1 MHHFNS
7 PPHQMRSKPEGE
19 NKQMLAITGI
29 TGQVGGEVARN
40 LLAGRKSVRGVVRD
54 ASKAK
59 AWAERGCELVAADIN
74 DAAAL
79 TAAFEGVDGVFVL
92 VPPNFD
98 PSPDFQEARAIADTL
113 SRALDSA
120 RPGGVVYL
128 STIGAQATHLNLLS
142 QHTIIEQSLRKL
154 PVPITFLRPAWFMEN
169 STWDVPS
176 ARNGLI
182 QSFLQPLDKPVPM
195 VATADIG
202 RLAAELL
209 QEKWKGHR
217 VVELEGPR
225 RVTPTEIAASFAS
238 LLGRSVGV
246 EVVPRETWGSL
257 FKSQGMNNPEPRI
270 QMLDGFNEGWIK
282 FEGKDG
288 SVQKGKVELETV
300 LRSLIEIESGTKAR
314 STTT

>member
-1 MHHFNS
+1 MF
-7 PPHQMRSKPEGE
+7 
-19 NKQMLAITGI
+19 AITGI
-29 TGQVGGEVARN
+29 TGLVGGEVARN
-40 LLAGRKSVRGVVRD
+40 LLAGRQTVRGVVRD
-54 ASKAK
+54 VNKAK
-59 AWAERGCELVAADIN
+59 VWAERGCELVAADIN

-98 PSPDFQEARAIADTL
+98 PSPDFQEARAIAGTL

-120 RPGGVVYL
+120 RPRGVVYL
-128 STIGAQATHLNLLS
+128 STIGAQTTHLNLLS
-142 QHTIIEQSLRKL
+142 QHTIIEQALRKVS
-154 PVPITFLRPAWFMEN
+154 VPITFLRPAWFMEN
-169 STWDVPS
+169 SNWDLAS
-176 ARNGLI
+176 AKNGLI

-202 RLAAELL
+202 CLAAELL

-217 VVELEGPR
+217 VVELEGLRP
-225 RVTPTEIAASFAS
+225 VTPKEIAATFAR
-238 LLGRSVGV
+238 LLGRPVRI
-246 EVVPRETWGSL
+246 EAVPRETWGPL
-257 FKSQGMNNPEPRI
+257 FKSQGMKNPEPRV

-288 SVQKGKVELETV
+288 GVRKGKVELETV
-300 LRSLIEIESGTKAR
+300 LRSLIEIDSGAKAR

>member
-1 MHHFNS
+1 
-7 PPHQMRSKPEGE
+7 
-19 NKQMLAITGI
+19 MLAITGI

-40 LLAGRKSVRGVVRD
+40 LLAGRQTVRGVVRD
-54 ASKAK
+54 VRKAK

-79 TAAFEGVDGVFVL
+79 TAAFKGVDGVFVL

-98 PSPDFQEARAIADTL
+98 PSPDFQEARAIAGTL

-142 QHTIIEQSLRKL
+142 QHTIIEQALRKL
-154 PVPITFLRPAWFMEN
+154 PLPITFLRPAWFMEN

-209 QEKWKGHR
+209 QEKWQGHR

-225 RVTPTEIAASFAS
+225 CVTPNEIAASFAS

-246 EVVPRETWGSL
+246 EAVPRETWGSL

-288 SVQKGKVELETV
+288 GVRKGNVELETV
-300 LRSLIEIESGTKAR
+300 LQSLIEIESGTKAR